1 MEQVG
6 GSNPRSQICDGSAEI
21 KEIRIPGGHERRK
34 GEVFWGFG
42 IEEGEEEE
50 VEVEV
55 GGEKKLL
62 AMEALV
68 SSSFFESEIFYA
80 FISVIFLL

>member
-6 GSNPRSQICDGSAEI
+6 GSTPRSQICDGSAEI
-21 KEIRIPGGHERRK
+21 KEIRIPGGHKRRK
-34 GEVFWGFG
+34 GEVFLGFG

-50 VEVEV
+50 VEV
-55 GGEKKLL
+55 GEKKLL

-68 SSSFFESEIFYA
+68 SSKFF
-80 FISVIFLL
+80 